1 MTLWRELAFGPVAQL
16 REPRRD
22 KRMPP
27 AEAVRRH
34 VRPGQLLNPCSLQTR
49 PVALLHEICR
59 QFAGRDP
66 RFGFVS
72 SSLSG
77 NYLQLLELGL
87 VRRAIQSFAGEG
99 YPTPGPSP
107 VVARA
112 QAAGLELENW
122 TMLTISQRLL
132 AGAQGVGATT
142 TRSLVGSDLAGELEA
157 QGLFREL
164 PDPTDPGRRLGL
176 IPACRPDLALVHV
189 WAADAAGN
197 AVCFPPYQENVYG
210 ALAAQQG
217 VLLSCEQIVS
227 TDFVRRHAHLVRIP
241 AERVLSVSQVP
252 YGSHPYGNYA
262 RGVPEFQAYAN
273 DYAFMR
279 EHRAAQERE
288 ADYAAW
294 VREWIL
300 DVADPE
306 AYREKLG
313 RARFD
318 ALHAAADPESWRAE
332 LESHA
337 ASLDEA
343 RPANAIEE
351 MIVQGGREVARRIES
366 QGFRTV
372 LSGVGQAMLMAW
384 LASHLLRDSD
394 AEFALMAET
403 GMYGHDPRPADPFLL
418 NYRNLPTTTLLTDVI
433 EALGLH
439 GCGGANRCLATIG
452 AGQLDRFGNV
462 NSSRGRDGGFLVGSG
477 GANDIVS
484 QAQETLVAAVQRR
497 ASFAPAVDFVTSPG
511 ARVRCVVS
519 THGRFEKDPGA
530 AHGELVLTG
539 WFAAAGAD
547 EAAVVREIR
556 ERSGFE
562 PRIAPRLERLA
573 PATPAEIAW
582 LRIYDPERSFLGRA

>member
-1 MTLWRELAFGPVAQL
+1 MSSWRALASGPVAQL
-16 REPRRD
+16 RESRRD

-27 AEAVRRH
+27 AEAVRRF
-34 VRPGQLLNPCSLQTR
+34 VRPGQTLNPCSLQTR

-66 RFGFVS
+66 RFDFVS

-77 NYLQLLELGL
+77 NYLQLLHLGL
-87 VRRAIQSFAGEG
+87 VRRAIQSYAGEG

-107 VVARA
+107 IVARA
-112 QAAGLELENW
+112 LARGLELENW

-142 TRSLVGSDLAGELEA
+142 TRSLVGSDLARELEA

-164 PDPTDPGRRLGL
+164 PDPFTPGARLGL

-210 ALAAQQG
+210 ALAATQG
-217 VLLSCEQIVS
+217 VLLSCERIVS

-241 AERVLSVSQVP
+241 AERVLSVSELP

-262 RGVPEFQAYAN
+262 RGISDFQPYAN

-279 EHRAAQERE
+279 EHRRAQESE
-288 ADYAAW
+288 ADYDAW
-294 VREWIL
+294 LREWIL
-300 DVADPE
+300 GVPDSE
-306 AYREKLG
+306 AYRAKLG
-313 RARFD
+313 RARID

-337 ASLDEA
+337 ASLDA
-343 RPANAIEE
+343 AGPANPIEE
-351 MIVQGGREVARRIES
+351 MIVQGGREIARRIES
-366 QGFRTV
+366 RGFRTV

-384 LASHLLRDSD
+384 LASHLLRDSG

-439 GCGGANRCLATIG
+439 ACGGQNRCLATLG
-452 AGQLDRFGNV
+452 AGQLDRFGNI

-477 GANDIVS
+477 GANDLAS
-484 QAQETLVAAVQRR
+484 AAEELLVAAVQRR
-497 ASFAPAVDFVTSPG
+497 ASFAEKVDYVTSPG

-519 THGRFEKDPGA
+519 TLGRFEKDPSA
-530 AHGELVLTG
+530 AQGELVLTG
-539 WFAAAGAD
+539 WFAGASAD
-547 EAAVVREIR
+547 EASAVQRIR
-556 ERSGFE
+556 EQCGFE

-573 PATPAEIAW
+573 AATPAEIAW
-582 LRIYDPERSFLGRA
+582 VRIYDPERSFLGRA